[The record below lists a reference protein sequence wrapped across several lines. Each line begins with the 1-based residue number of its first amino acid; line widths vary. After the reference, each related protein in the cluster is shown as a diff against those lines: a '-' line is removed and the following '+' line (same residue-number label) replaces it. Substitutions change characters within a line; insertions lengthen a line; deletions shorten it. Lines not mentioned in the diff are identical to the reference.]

1 MVEDEKDDL
10 AAALEAAAAAAADAP
25 RFGAF
30 RVCNFSSVLI
40 VVVVVV
46 VAVVVVVVVV
56 VVGVGGLVTESPSTA
71 IAYDDAATAAAA
83 AEDDDASFEVELD
96 PDGVVV
102 TPALLPTSLL
112 TPLLLILLLL
122 MRALRG
128 RSAPTTVLRLL
139 SEVIGTCATGASKGG
154 PIAAWDTLMAKLPAS
169 ASTPNTIP
177 SFLPL
182 RLCCYDGLRR
192 TNL

>member
-10 AAALEAAAAAAADAP
+10 AAAADAP

-46 VAVVVVVVVV
+46 AVVVVVVV

-83 AEDDDASFEVELD
+83 AAAEDDDDFEVELD
-96 PDGVVV
+96 PDGVVAI
-102 TPALLPTSLL
+102 PALLPTSML

-128 RSAPTTVLRLL
+128 RSAPTKVLRLL

-182 RLCCYDGLRR
+182 RL
-192 TNL
+192 

>member
-1 MVEDEKDDL
+1 VVEAEEDDL
-10 AAALEAAAAAAADAP
+10 AAALEAAAAAAAAADAP

-30 RVCNFSSVLI
+30 RVCNFSSVLLLLVV

-71 IAYDDAATAAAA
+71 IAYDDAATVAAAAAAA
-83 AEDDDASFEVELD
+83 AEDDDDFEVELD
-96 PDGVVV
+96 PDGVVAI
-102 TPALLPTSLL
+102 PALLPTSML

-182 RLCCYDGLRR
+182 RL
-192 TNL
+192 

>member
-1 MVEDEKDDL
+1 MVEAEEDDL
-10 AAALEAAAAAAADAP
+10 AAALEAAAAAAAAADAP

-71 IAYDDAATAAAA
+71 IAYDDAATVAAAAAAA
-83 AEDDDASFEVELD
+83 AEDDDDFEVELD
-96 PDGVVV
+96 PDGVVAI
-102 TPALLPTSLL
+102 PALLPTSML

-182 RLCCYDGLRR
+182 RL
-192 TNL
+192 